1 MSFGITPTIT
11 VPPSSVTSMERMIT
25 HWPYFDYVAS
35 TKVIKEARG
44 GADYTFTELQK
55 LVIGEYETYMK
66 TN

>member
-1 MSFGITPTIT
+1 
-11 VPPSSVTSMERMIT
+11 
-25 HWPYFDYVAS
+25 VAS

-66 TN
+66 TEKEKARDPQRAELSK